1 MAYTTIDKPDDYFN
15 TKLYT
20 GTGSS
25 HAITGVGFAPNWVW
39 IKHRNEAN
47 PHKIFDTVRGVGKSL
62 KSNSTDT
69 EASNEENGY
78 VSAFGSDGF
87 TLVGGSTSSN
97 DVNKSSGSYVAW
109 NWKAGTSFSNS
120 AGANS
125 ATIASTGSVNTDAG
139 FSIISYTGNGNDDD
153 TAKIAHGLGVA
164 ANMIIVKCRNA
175 AGGWQT
181 SSTSLGFNNVLQLNA
196 TDAQASG
203 TYAFG
208 RTGVAPTS
216 TVFTVSATSGGNHTN
231 TNNNTYI
238 AYCFAEKQGY
248 SKFGSYTGNGSTDG
262 TFIYTGFR
270 PAFTIFKRSSGTGG
284 WLIHDNKRSESDG
297 NNTLRK
303 YLVAQ
308 TAGAEGTDDFFTID
322 HLSNGFK
329 LRATDAESN
338 ASGSTY
344 IYMAFAENPFVT
356 STGVPATAR

>member
-1 MAYTTIDKPDDYFN
+1 MAIIDKPSDYFN

-62 KSNSTDT
+62 KSNSTDA

-139 FSIISYTGNGNDDD
+139 FSTISYTGNGNDDD

-164 ANMIIVKCRNA
+164 LNMIIVKCRNA

-248 SKFGSYTGNGSTDG
+248 SKFGSYTGNGNVDG
-262 TFIYTGFR
+262 TFVYTGFK
-270 PAFTIFKRSSGTGG
+270 PAYVMVKKTSGTEN
-284 WLIHDNKRSESDG
+284 WYIFDNKRSDFNLSDDALKA
-297 NNTLRK
+297 NTNS
-303 YLVAQ
+303 
-308 TAGAEGTDDFFTID
+308 AEIANWGVGFDF
-322 HLSNGFK
+322 LSNGFK
-329 LRATDAESN
+329 ARATDGAIN
-338 ASGSTY
+338 ASGGSY

-356 STGVPATAR
+356 STANGSIPATAR

>member
-1 MAYTTIDKPDDYFN
+1 MAYTTIDKPTDYFN
-15 TKLYT
+15 IVLYT
-20 GTGSS
+20 GNGGTQS
-25 HAITGVGFAPNWVW
+25 ITGVGFAPNWVW
-39 IKHRNEAN
+39 GKSRSVTEGNAVH
-47 PHKIFDTVRGVGKSL
+47 DTVRGARKNIL
-62 KSNSTDT
+62 TNTDAA
-69 EASNEENGY
+69 EEDIASIT
-78 VSAFGSDGF
+78 AFGSDGF
-87 TLVGGSTSSN
+87 SLGSNAHLNKNNSSM
-97 DVNKSSGSYVAW
+97 VAW

-181 SSTSLGFNNVLQLNA
+181 SSTSLGFNNVLQLNE
-196 TDAQASG
+196 TNAQASG

-238 AYCFAEKQGY
+238 AYCFAEKKGY
-248 SKFGSYTGNGSTDG
+248 SKFGKYTGNGNADG
-262 TFIYTGFR
+262 TFVYTGFK
-270 PAFTIFKRSSGTGG
+270 PAFFMTKRTTGSGYD
-284 WLIHDNKRSESDG
+284 WLLYDNKRQVLF
-297 NNTLRK
+297 N
-303 YLVAQ
+303 VV
-308 TAGAEGTDDFFTID
+308 DDFLKPNLADAETTGNANQSLDF
-322 HLSNGFK
+322 LSNGVKF
-329 LRATDAESN
+329 RGNGASSN
-338 ASGSTY
+338 GSGVVY
-344 IYMAFAENPFVT
+344 IYMAFAENPFTT

>member
-47 PHKIFDTVRGVGKSL
+47 PNKIFDTVRGVGKSI
-62 KSNSTDT
+62 KSNSDDA

-181 SSTSLGFNNVLQLNA
+181 SSTSLGFNNVLQLNE
-196 TDAQASG
+196 TNAQASG

-238 AYCFAEKQGY
+238 AYCFAEKKGY
-248 SKFGSYTGNGSTDG
+248 SKFGSYIANSNSSN
-262 TFIYTGFR
+262 FIYTGFK
-270 PAFTIFKRSSGTGG
+270 PAFLMVKQTDSGGNQNWG
-284 WLIHDNKRSESDG
+284 MFDNKRPGYNSQNG
-297 NNTLRK
+297 FLYANTN
-303 YLVAQ
+303 
-308 TAGAEGTDDFFTID
+308 GAEDTSNATSID
-322 HLSNGFK
+322 LLSNGFQ
-329 LRATDAESN
+329 LRANTVGSN
-338 ASGSTY
+338 PGKSY
-344 IYMAFAENPFVT
+344 IYMCFASNPLVT
-356 STGVPATAR
+356 STGVPTTAR